1 MNEERMKDMEERMV
15 EMEKVLV
22 LLVGERQGI
31 ELKPHQEDMLEE
43 FLIDNFYKTEDDENE
58 N

>member
-1 MNEERMKDMEERMV
+1 MKEERMQAMEMA
-15 EMEKVLV
+15 LV

-43 FLIDNFYKTEDDENE
+43 FLSDNFYKTEDEQND
-58 N
+58 